1 MDVWWFVIFLVLIL
15 KPLHHHFSPAFCISD
30 QEIQGGWRDTT
41 HCAQTTATGNDTTLG
56 MSWQS
61 EGWAICRHRVKTSHS
76 LVKDLAKLLPWGG
89 RKWEEI
95 NTLMQQMWWR
105 PNLELLHLLKTKT
118 QHIKLTKVNLDRNF
132 SFLQIDF
139 SNFHFT
145 RCFHTGEVTETGD
158 RSFARSGNGS
168 QWQPSQCGPHL
179 GQGEKVR
186 STRTTRLEDEI
197 NWIEI
202 KSIFAYILNNVYC
215 IFDESIWYI
224 ITYKICFGKRSSSV
238 VWESARSSARVRSP
252 RPWTWQERLGPLEVV
267 WSCGECS
274 NLWDLSQLTTERW
287 RNTFSEAQKVWAGT
301 WVFWNLYKICR
312 LSHGLN

>member
-1 MDVWWFVIFLVLIL
+1 M
-15 KPLHHHFSPAFCISD
+15 K
-30 QEIQGGWRDTT
+30 
-41 HCAQTTATGNDTTLG
+41 AQ
-56 MSWQS
+56 S
-61 EGWAICRHRVKTSHS
+61 RVVTS
-76 LVKDLAKLLPWGG
+76 VK
-89 RKWEEI
+89 
-95 NTLMQQMWWR
+95 N
-105 PNLELLHLLKTKT
+105 KT

-224 ITYKICFGKRSSSV
+224 ITYKICFGKGQVQLFGNLPGAQHECAHHDHGHGRKGSDPSRSCGRVVSAPTFEIWVNWQLRGEGIHSARPRRCGLEPECSEISTRSADYRMDLIRSS
-238 VWESARSSARVRSP
+238 RSSLSLLNQLLDFELSRLALLCGRRSICLSSSKIHLIHLSLMI
-252 RPWTWQERLGPLEVV
+252 RRINTI
-267 WSCGECS
+267 CG
-274 NLWDLSQLTTERW
+274 
-287 RNTFSEAQKVWAGT
+287 V
-301 WVFWNLYKICR
+301 
-312 LSHGLN
+312 